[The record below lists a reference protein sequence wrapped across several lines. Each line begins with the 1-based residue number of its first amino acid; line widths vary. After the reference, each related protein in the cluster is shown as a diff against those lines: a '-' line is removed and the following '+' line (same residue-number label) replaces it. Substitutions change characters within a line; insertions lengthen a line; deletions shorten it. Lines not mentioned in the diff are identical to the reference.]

1 MKGKNME
8 ELISVIIPV
17 YNKEKYIKETILS
30 IINQSYNNLE
40 IIIVNDGSTDT
51 SKDICMEFEKKDDR
65 IRLINTENHGA
76 GHARNIGIDIA
87 KGKYI
92 SFIDADD
99 YVNRDYYNIL
109 YNMMVKYEADIA
121 ECKYIRVKQN
131 EKNIQN
137 KKKDNI
143 KLFTNIQKLEI
154 LYGEDVHEYVNS
166 VIMCNKLFKKEL
178 FKKTYYPENRVID
191 DEFITY
197 KLIYKS
203 KKIVTTDR
211 ELYFYVQSEDSVM
224 RNNFKEK
231 RVIDTIDVYDEVYK
245 FSVDNNIQEIQ
256 EEVLI
261 RYLNYCIELV
271 HKTKLSEQIHEKDK
285 VIRFIQEKFEEK
297 KKIYY
302 DKYNNDIVC
311 SKLEKIEI
319 DFNNE
324 IKNRGK

>member
-1 MKGKNME
+1 ME

-17 YNKEKYIKETILS
+17 YNKEKYIKETIIS
-30 IINQSYNNLE
+30 IINQTYSNLE

-51 SKDICMEFEKKDDR
+51 SKDICVQFQKKDNR
-65 IRLINTENHGA
+65 IKLINTDNHGA
-76 GHARNIGIDIA
+76 GHARNIGINTA

-99 YVNRDYYNIL
+99 YIDKDYYNIL
-109 YNMMVKYEADIA
+109 YNMIAKYEADIA

-137 KKKDNI
+137 KKEDNI

-154 LYGEDVHEYVNS
+154 LYGDDVHEYVNS

-178 FKKTYYPENRVID
+178 FKNTYYPENRVID

-231 RVIDTIDVYDEVYK
+231 RVIDTIDVYDEVYN
-245 FSVDNNIQEIQ
+245 FSVDSNLQEIQ
-256 EEVLI
+256 EIVLI

-271 HKTKLSEQIHEKDK
+271 HKTKLSEQISQKDK
-285 VIRFIQEKFEEK
+285 VIKFIQEKFEEK
-297 KKIYY
+297 KKKYY
-302 DKYNNDIVC
+302 EKYNNKLLL
-311 SKLEKIEI
+311 SKVNEIEI

-324 IKNRGK
+324 IKIEENK